1 MPLTEIIRAS
11 DELLTEVVRGIK
23 LYFNKTLEESLLYRL
38 ERKQYADVMKK
49 NDSALPSDIYGVE
62 HFLRLFGNYWCSLH
76 LNDPDG
82 QSTDLSRKPSSNAS
96 LNCK

>member
-23 LYFNKTLEESLLYRL
+23 LYFNKTLEDSLLYRS
-38 ERKQYADVMKK
+38 ERKQYADVMTK

-62 HFLRLFGNYWCSLH
+62 HFLRLFGNY
-76 LNDPDG
+76 
-82 QSTDLSRKPSSNAS
+82 SNVLYAS
-96 LNCK
+96 NHPTLML